1 MAFLSVNSRFH
12 NMIHPTAVI
21 EDGATLAEDVAVGPH
36 AVIYRYVSVGPGC
49 RIHAGAVLGDTPQD
63 LSFKGVESRVR
74 IGAGCVI
81 RENVTIHRGT
91 KEGTETV
98 VGKGCYLM
106 AGSHLAHNV
115 KLGNSVILANNAL
128 LAGYV
133 DVGDNAFISG
143 NVAVHQFVR
152 IGRLAM
158 LGGNGGVSKDVPP
171 FCMTRSVARNCIAG
185 LNVVGLRRAGFTPE
199 QRAEIRAAF
208 KVLYASGLNVSQA
221 VVRLRAEFQ
230 SDVVREFADF
240 VAASK
245 RGLCALGAGGEDGE

>member
-1 MAFLSVNSRFH
+1 MTR
-12 NMIHPTAVI
+12 IHSTAVI
-21 EDGATLAEDVAVGPH
+21 EEGATLADDVEVGPH

-63 LSFKGVESRVR
+63 LAFKGIESRVR
-74 IGAGCVI
+74 IGAGCTI
-81 RENVTIHRGT
+81 REHVTIHRGT

-115 KLGNSVILANNAL
+115 ALGNSVVLANNVM

-133 DVGDNAFISG
+133 EVGDGVFMGGGAG
-143 NVAVHQFVR
+143 VHQFVR
-152 IGRLAM
+152 VGRLAM
-158 LGGNGGVSKDVPP
+158 LGGNCGISKDVPP
-171 FCMTRSVARNCIAG
+171 FCTTRGATPNRVSA
-185 LNVVGLRRAGFTPE
+185 LNVVGLRRAGFTPD
-199 QRAEIRAAF
+199 QRSEIRAAF
-208 KVLYASGLNVSQA
+208 KILYASGLNVSQA
-221 VVRLRAEFQ
+221 VARLRADFT

-245 RGLCALGAGGEDGE
+245 RGICALAREGEQDSE